1 MYYKQIENNVIIGI
15 GTLSRANDA
24 VLEITATEYSSLLS
38 AIQNKPED
46 TLEYIYRLSAETNQY
61 ETFARIHDETVEWY
75 FQKVTS
81 GETTIEEVPT
91 RYKAEVEAKLPQLEQ
106 PTYTLDEAATILASR
121 LKEGE

>member
-1 MYYKQIENNVIIGI
+1 MYYKLIENNVIIGI

-61 ETFARIHDETVEWY
+61 EKFSRTHEETVEWY
-75 FQKVTS
+75 FQKVAN
-81 GETTIEEVPT
+81 GEMTIEEVPMG
-91 RYKAEVEAKLPQLEQ
+91 YKAEVEAKLPQLEQ